1 MASMTG
7 AIGSLAAFFFLI
19 ADEPGRGDDPSG
31 AGGVVTVVGIALL
44 ALLIALGALFL
55 ITRLVRRRRDTDA
68 EGRTVR
74 APLPSEE
81 GRPWSSER

>member
-1 MASMTG
+1 MASMTI
-7 AIGSLAAFFFLI
+7 ATAFLTTFFFLI

-44 ALLIALGALFL
+44 ATLIALAALFL
-55 ITRLVRRRRDTDA
+55 VMRMARRRRESDREA
-68 EGRTVR
+68 RTAR

>member
-1 MASMTG
+1 MTS
-7 AIGSLAAFFFLI
+7 ATASLATTFFLI

-44 ALLIALGALFL
+44 ATLIAVAALFL
-55 ITRLVRRRRDTDA
+55 VSRLVRKRRESDREAQT
-68 EGRTVR
+68 TR

>member
-1 MASMTG
+1 MALLT
-7 AIGSLAAFFFLI
+7 ASLATFFFLI

-31 AGGVVTVVGIALL
+31 SGGVVTVVGIALL
-44 ALLIALGALFL
+44 VVLIAAGALFL
-55 ITRLVRRRRDTDA
+55 VSRMARKRRESDRDAGT
-68 EGRTVR
+68 

>member
-1 MASMTG
+1 MAG
-7 AIGSLAAFFFLI
+7 AIVFLGDFFFLI

-44 ALLIALGALFL
+44 AVLVAGGVLFL
-55 ITRLVRRRRDTDA
+55 ITRMARRRRGEA
-68 EGRTVR
+68 EPEGSAAR